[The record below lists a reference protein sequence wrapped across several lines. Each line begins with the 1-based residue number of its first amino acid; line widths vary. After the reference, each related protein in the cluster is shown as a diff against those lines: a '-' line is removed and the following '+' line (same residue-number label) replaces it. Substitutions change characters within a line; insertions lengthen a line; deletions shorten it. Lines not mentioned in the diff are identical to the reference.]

1 MAGLGYKIF
10 NANDILTAFDVNG
23 YLMQGVLVFD
33 SAAARSSAIAT
44 ASEGMV
50 SYLKDANELS
60 YYDSSSWSPV
70 GNPINSLLLIGA

>member
-10 NANDILTAFDVNG
+10 NVSDILTAADVNG

-33 SAAARSSAIAT
+33 SAAARSSAIGT

-50 SYLKDANELS
+50 AYLKDNNELS
-60 YYDSSSWSPV
+60 YYDSSSWVPV
-70 GNPINSLLLIGA
+70 ASPINPFLLIGA